1 MVVVDEVGVEEG
13 AEGSVELLVR
23 LRAAK
28 EGLPFLRVDEHLL
41 GTDKAFD
48 ELWFLGWVF
57 SDGGF
62 YILEVLD
69 RKVSMS
75 PSLVLQ

>member
-48 ELWFLGWVF
+48 EL
-57 SDGGF
+57 
-62 YILEVLD
+62 
-69 RKVSMS
+69 
-75 PSLVLQ
+75 